1 VKVAR
6 TNKKAPALILVRP
19 RRPRRGQ
26 RNFRPD
32 TNISL
37 VKKEKIQQQVRD
49 LRYYEKPSVKRRM
62 IKKARKRVLDKLR
75 EAEKRRD
82 NSL

>member
-1 VKVAR
+1 MAGPINVEVR
-6 TNKKAPALILVRP
+6 LRERETTDRLIRRFRKKC
-19 RRPRRGQ
+19 
-26 RNFRPD
+26 
-32 TNISL
+32 
-37 VKKEKIQQQVRD
+37 KKEKIQQQVRD

-75 EAEKRRD
+75 DAEKRRE